1 MSDAQFDLAI
11 GETNFRNQRVRF
23 GIRQDDR
30 TRHTYIIGKS
40 GMGKSVLLENM
51 AIQDMEAGRGLAFF
65 DPHGDT
71 VEKLLDFVPESR
83 IKDVIYLDPSVLDH
97 AIAFN
102 PMENVSVDRRHL
114 VASGLMSVFKKI
126 WPDVWSAR
134 MEYILNNCLMA
145 LLEIPDATLL
155 GVMRLLNDKDYR
167 KYVIDQL
174 TDPLIRD
181 FWTKEFARYKD
192 QFQTEAIA
200 PIQNK
205 IGQLT
210 MNPLIRNIIGQPKS
224 TIDIRKIMDEGK
236 IFLVNLSR
244 GKIGEDNSRI
254 IGALLATKLQLAAM
268 SRIDIPRE
276 EDRRNFYLYIDEFQH
291 FATESFASILAEAR
305 KFHLNLIVANQYMT
319 QMDETVRD
327 AVVGNV
333 GTMIV
338 FRIGA
343 DDAEFFEKEMF
354 PVFLMTDLVNL
365 PRAQVIMR
373 LMIDGATSPPF
384 SAVTLP
390 PAKRPETSFRDE
402 ILKHSYS
409 TYSISRERVDEI
421 INEWLST
428 SFVSDKDGGVDG
440 LIPGGITSREGGGT
454 SQDIGTQAP
463 REMFNAVCWN
473 CTAETQIPFQPDP
486 KRAVYC
492 KNCLKLIQAGKILP
506 PTRPRGGAVPPAPV
520 GAPMPAPT
528 QQQAGSPPPSP
539 QEQPPQKPQNTSNI
553 RPEVSIPRG
562 LEYPPRQRHLPG
574 DQNQAQSRPESAELQ
589 RGTQQPF
596 RPQQQQAVPLEPPT
610 RTQNAP
616 QPSYLDTMLR
626 PALPREERKFAPP
639 KKEVNLDDLKK
650 AIEESLKS
658 VK

>member
-23 GIRQDDR
+23 GIREDDR
-30 TRHTYIIGKS
+30 RRHVYVIGKS

-51 AIQDMEAGRGLAFF
+51 AIQDIEAGRGLAFF
-65 DPHGDT
+65 DPHGET
-71 VEKLLDFVPESR
+71 VEKLLEFIPESR
-83 IKDVIYLDPSVLDH
+83 IKDVIYFDPSVLDH

-155 GVMRLLNDKDYR
+155 GVMRLLNDKEYR

-244 GKIGEDNSRI
+244 GKIGEDNSRLL
-254 IGALLATKLQLAAM
+254 GALLATKLQLAAM

-276 EDRRNFYLYIDEFQH
+276 EDRKDFYLYIDEFQH

-305 KFHLNLIVANQYMT
+305 KFHLDLIVAHQYMT

-354 PVFLMTDLVNL
+354 PVFLMNDFVNL
-365 PRAQVIMR
+365 PRAQVAMK

-390 PAKRPETSFRDE
+390 PMQRPEISFRDE

-409 TYSISRERVDEI
+409 TYSITRERVDEI
-421 INEWLST
+421 INGWLST
-428 SFVSDKDGGVDG
+428 NFVSDKDGG
-440 LIPGGITSREGGGT
+440 GGGVASDT
-454 SQDIGTQAP
+454 APRETGERGFGAGTEPQ

-506 PTRPRGGAVPPAPV
+506 PTRPRGGGAGVPAP
-520 GAPMPAPT
+520 API
-528 QQQAGSPPPSP
+528 QQ
-539 QEQPPQKPQNTSNI
+539 
-553 RPEVSIPRG
+553 RV
-562 LEYPPRQRHLPG
+562 
-574 DQNQAQSRPESAELQ
+574 
-589 RGTQQPF
+589 
-596 RPQQQQAVPLEPPT
+596 EPPT
-610 RTQNAP
+610 PPAP
-616 QPSYLDTMLR
+616 QPSYLDTILKQS
-626 PALPREERKFAPP
+626 PPHAERKFAPP
-639 KKEVNLDDLKK
+639 KKEVNLEELKK

>member
-23 GIRQDDR
+23 GIREDDR

-210 MNPLIRNIIGQPKS
+210 MNPLIRNIIGQPRS

-373 LMIDGATSPPF
+373 LMINGATSPPF
-384 SAVTLP
+384 SAMTLP
-390 PAKRPETSFRDE
+390 PMQRPEVSFRDE

-428 SFVSDKDGGVDG
+428 SFVSDKDGSAEGAISDTT
-440 LIPGGITSREGGGT
+440 LRGGEGT
-454 SQDIGTQAP
+454 FNMNTQP
-463 REMFNAVCWN
+463 QREMFDAVCWN
-473 CTAETQIPFQPDP
+473 CGTETKIPFQPDP
-486 KRAVYC
+486 RRAVYC
-492 KNCLKLIQAGKILP
+492 KECLKLIQAGKILP
-506 PTRPRGGAVPPAPV
+506 PARPRVPIIERQGQPPRPQFLPPQQSRSPEVPQSYAQKISHTPPAQPTDRLNSFSHNHSEKR
-520 GAPMPAPT
+520 GNSQTPASLDT
-528 QQQAGSPPPSP
+528 LLKPPS
-539 QEQPPQKPQNTSNI
+539 QERKSHIPQPPK
-553 RPEVSIPRG
+553 RDV
-562 LEYPPRQRHLPG
+562 
-574 DQNQAQSRPESAELQ
+574 D
-589 RGTQQPF
+589 
-596 RPQQQQAVPLEPPT
+596 
-610 RTQNAP
+610 
-616 QPSYLDTMLR
+616 LDALR
-626 PALPREERKFAPP
+626 
-639 KKEVNLDDLKK
+639 K

>member
-30 TRHTYIIGKS
+30 RRHTYVIGKS

-51 AIQDMEAGRGLAFF
+51 AIQDMEAGRGLAFI

-71 VEKLLDFVPESR
+71 AEKLLDFVPKSR
-83 IKDVIYLDPSVLDH
+83 INDVIYFDPSVLDH
-97 AIAFN
+97 AIALN
-102 PMENVSVDRRHL
+102 PMENVSIDRRHL

-174 TDPLIRD
+174 TDPLVRD

-244 GKIGEDNSRI
+244 GRIGEDNSSI
-254 IGALLATKLQLAAM
+254 LGSLLATKLQLAAM

-276 EDRRNFYLYIDEFQH
+276 EDRRDFYLYIDEFQH
-291 FATESFASILAEAR
+291 FATPSFAAILAEAR

-327 AVVGNV
+327 AIVGNV
-333 GTMIV
+333 GTMMV

-365 PRAQVIMR
+365 PRAQVIMK

-390 PAKRPETSFRDE
+390 PASKPEVSFRDE
-402 ILKHSYS
+402 ILKVTYS
-409 TYSISRERVDEI
+409 TYSIARERVDEI

-428 SFVSDKDGGVDG
+428 NFVSDKDGGVDG
-440 LIPGGITSREGGGT
+440 VIPGGVAPREGVGA
-454 SQDIGTQAP
+454 SQDVGVQP
-463 REMFNAVCWN
+463 QREMFNAVCWN

-486 KRAVYC
+486 KCAVYC

-506 PTRPRGGAVPPAPV
+506 PTRPRGGAPLPSQV
-520 GAPMPAPT
+520 
-528 QQQAGSPPPSP
+528 QQQSAPPMPPSP
-539 QEQPPQKPQNTSNI
+539 LQAQQPVVKRQDVSSVRQETPIVKESQQAPRPQYVSGQHMSSQPQAPQSSGSSEQPPMQQSQQNIS
-553 RPEVSIPRG
+553 
-562 LEYPPRQRHLPG
+562 
-574 DQNQAQSRPESAELQ
+574 SRSQPLQVQHSSA
-589 RGTQQPF
+589 T
-596 RPQQQQAVPLEPPT
+596 
-610 RTQNAP
+610 
-616 QPSYLDTMLR
+616 SYLDTMLKQA
-626 PALPREERKFAPP
+626 PPREARKFAPP
-639 KKEVNLDDLKK
+639 KKEVNLDELKK